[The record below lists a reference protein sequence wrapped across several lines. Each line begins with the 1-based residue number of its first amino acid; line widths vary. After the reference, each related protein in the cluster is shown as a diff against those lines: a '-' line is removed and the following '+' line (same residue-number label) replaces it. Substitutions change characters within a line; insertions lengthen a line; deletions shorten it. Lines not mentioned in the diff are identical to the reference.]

1 MTMMAFIVRF
11 LCVVA
16 LLCGDPSMYVAGFI
30 VPLSEGMISPQ
41 KTTPPMGTTRRLPR
55 TTTSPTH
62 SSTTSTALAY
72 QATRYDSLVSGI
84 AEISLGASL
93 CVLWS
98 EYSVI
103 TTGCGPL
110 DLSDF
115 LERFCYQADI
125 TCAGLYLFSRI
136 AFGRNVAT
144 LLIDEES
151 FGYPLQGLTL
161 LQVTWAEWLAFGSI
175 VGAFLAL
182 SFQVANG
189 AAMDGLSGIDVEMCR
204 NMRDFRNL

>member
-1 MTMMAFIVRF
+1 MMASIVRLLF
-11 LCVVA
+11 IVA
-16 LLCGDPSMYVAGFI
+16 LLGGDPSARVAGFI
-30 VPLSEGMISPQ
+30 VPLSEGTISPQ
-41 KTTPPMGTTRRLPR
+41 KTPSITGTTHRWLPR
-55 TTTSPTH
+55 TATTSR
-62 SSTTSTALAY
+62 TSTALAY
-72 QATRYDSLVSGI
+72 QPSRYDSLVSGI

-115 LERFCYQADI
+115 LERLCYQADI

-144 LLIDEES
+144 ILIEEEP

>member
-1 MTMMAFIVRF
+1 MMAFIVRF
-11 LCVVA
+11 LFFAA
-16 LLCGDPSMYVAGFI
+16 LLCGDPSIYVAGFM
-30 VPLSEGMISPQ
+30 VPQPEAMISPR
-41 KTTPPMGTTRRLPR
+41 KTSPIGGARRLHSHHHTTPR
-55 TTTSPTH
+55 TTAH
-62 SSTTSTALAY
+62 SSTSTALAY

-144 LLIDEES
+144 ILIEEEP

-161 LQVTWAEWLAFGSI
+161 LQVTWAEWLAFGSV

-189 AAMDGLSGIDVEMCR
+189 AAMDGLTGIDVEICR